1 MHNCP
6 CTAERVE
13 GPGAPGNRIRVSEGP
28 GAGPIVADSLP
39 FVTLRGTTPVTSTL
53 TCGPVEPVGP
63 TGRGVSL
70 EVVLLFVDI
79 AVDALGAAREEID
92 ALNVYPVPD
101 GDTGTNMYLTVS
113 AARDA
118 VREATGGDPGADLG
132 EALAAF
138 SRGALLGARGNS
150 GVILSEMMRAI
161 ARRLARSTPEERN
174 AEVLAQAL
182 RLASD
187 AAYAAVGTPVE
198 GTILSVA
205 RAAAEAAEVTTE
217 KPGARTRDVF
227 TDAAEAARAAL
238 ARTPG
243 QLQALADAGVVDA
256 GGRGLSVVLDAAETA
271 LTGRRPEPVLPRIG
285 RHAIP
290 VTTPTTGSGHPPGA
304 DLTPGGPSYE
314 VMYLLDTDAEQV
326 PALRERLAGLGDS
339 LVVVGDER
347 LWNVHVHVD
356 DVGAAIE
363 AGIEAG
369 RPHRIR
375 VTHFHDQVT
384 QQTAQQE
391 REAARPREGR
401 CVVVVSAGPG
411 LTALFGEA
419 GAVVV
424 EGGPG
429 RRPSTGDLLAAIT
442 GCGAQEVV
450 VLPNDG
456 DSVRAAQV
464 AASTATQDTGVRVAV
479 IPTQAQVQGLAA
491 LAVHEPGRGFDA
503 DVLEMTATARH
514 ARHGAVT
521 VAARQAMTMAGP
533 CEPGDALGVVAGD
546 FAVVGSALADVATEV
561 LERLVVGGGELVT
574 IVSGADDPEGAL
586 AEHCTAWLAEH
597 HPYVD
602 AVVYDG
608 GQERYP
614 LLLAVE

>member
-118 VREATGGDPGADLG
+118 VREATGGDPGADPG

-217 KPGARTRDVF
+217 EPGARTRDVF

-384 QQTAQQE
+384 QQAAQE

-411 LTALFGEA
+411 LTSLFGEA